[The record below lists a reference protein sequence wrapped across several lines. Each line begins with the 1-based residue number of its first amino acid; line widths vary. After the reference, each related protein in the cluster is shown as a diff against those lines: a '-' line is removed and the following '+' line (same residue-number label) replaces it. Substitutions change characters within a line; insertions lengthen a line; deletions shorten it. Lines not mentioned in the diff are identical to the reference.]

1 MKIERLS
8 ENQIRC
14 TLSKED
20 LEDRQIKLS
29 ELAYGSD
36 KAKKL
41 FQDMMIQASNEVGFE
56 ANDIPLVIEAIP
68 VSSDCIVLIVTRVDD
83 PEELDT
89 RFAKFSPSAL
99 ALDKDTHPSDQPPQ
113 NALHSAADIL
123 DLFKKITEG
132 IKGNETASAKPAD
145 TASNAPVETSSE
157 VPMEETKP
165 STPVDLTKIF
175 LFHRLEDICNYAE
188 IIHTRFS
195 GASAL
200 YKDPKDGF
208 YYLVLSIGKT
218 TPELFNKICNI
229 ASEYGEYLPTSSAS
243 VAYFN
248 EHFKIIIKNKVI
260 QKLANL

>member
-1 MKIERLS
+1 MKIERIN

-14 TLSKED
+14 TLGKED
-20 LEDRQIKLS
+20 LANRQIKLS

-68 VSSDCIVLIVTRVDD
+68 VSSECIVLIVTKVED

-89 RFAKFSPSAL
+89 RFAKFSPSTLSLENETASGN
-99 ALDKDTHPSDQPPQ
+99 PSSKNP
-113 NALHSAADIL
+113 LHSAADIL
-123 DLFKKITEG
+123 NLFKKISEEIIGTEAEPA
-132 IKGNETASAKPAD
+132 KASSETPVE
-145 TASNAPVETSSE
+145 APVEDS
-157 VPMEETKP
+157 KAAQ
-165 STPVDLTKIF
+165 PVEMVKIF
-175 LFHRLEDICNYAE
+175 LFHRLEDVCKYSE
-188 IIHTRFS
+188 VIHTRYNGS
-195 GASAL
+195 NTL

-208 YYLVLSIGKT
+208 YYLVLSKGKT
-218 TPELFNKICNI
+218 SPELFNKICNI
-229 ASEYGEYLPTSSAS
+229 ATEYGEYIPTSAAS

-248 EHFKIIIKNKVI
+248 EHFKVIIKNKAI